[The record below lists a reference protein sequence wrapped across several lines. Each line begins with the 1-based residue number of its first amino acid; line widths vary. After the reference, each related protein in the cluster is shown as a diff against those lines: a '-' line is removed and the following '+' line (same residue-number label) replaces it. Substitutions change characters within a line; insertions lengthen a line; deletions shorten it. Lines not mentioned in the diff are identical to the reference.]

1 MSEGRRQTNF
11 VYASFF
17 LISLGEINLF
27 FYLCNTNLNQRV
39 VMETYSSEEIRK
51 AIDKVRKLLALVG
64 NNDSPA
70 QIQAALMKVQ
80 ELQAKYGFHVSE
92 LQSEEEVEVITVS
105 KDSPDTKSL
114 NSIYTSTASVLA
126 GHFRVKVYIR
136 TMGNKSQLCVIG
148 FSEDV
153 GIFEEVLSFVYTA
166 MRRLASQV
174 VKSLEGTRTYKLQ
187 FKNTYYGAFLRG
199 VSDALKANEE
209 SNALM
214 VITPDAVVKEYSQL
228 SLIKSSSARMSV
240 KDDYAQAQGYRDGKF
255 VGGSYGKSGY
265 LH

>member
-1 MSEGRRQTNF
+1 
-11 VYASFF
+11 
-17 LISLGEINLF
+17 
-27 FYLCNTNLNQRV
+27 
-39 VMETYSSEEIRK
+39 METYSSEEIRK

-105 KDSPDTKSL
+105 KDS
-114 NSIYTSTASVLA
+114 
-126 GHFRVKVYIR
+126 
-136 TMGNKSQLCVIG
+136 
-148 FSEDV
+148 
-153 GIFEEVLSFVYTA
+153 
-166 MRRLASQV
+166 
-174 VKSLEGTRTYKLQ
+174 
-187 FKNTYYGAFLRG
+187 
-199 VSDALKANEE
+199 
-209 SNALM
+209 
-214 VITPDAVVKEYSQL
+214 QL